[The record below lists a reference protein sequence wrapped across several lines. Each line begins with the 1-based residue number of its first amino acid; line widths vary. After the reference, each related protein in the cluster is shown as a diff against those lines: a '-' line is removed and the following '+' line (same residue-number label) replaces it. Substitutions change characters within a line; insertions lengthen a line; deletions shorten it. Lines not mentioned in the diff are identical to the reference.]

1 MVNGGAL
8 NVVQAVSLAGGETPE
23 HSTRWAIVVRKQG
36 DNYEQ
41 VKVSLDKM
49 EKGLEKPAPLQ
60 MNDALYVPA
69 SRWKSAIVSGSSILS
84 AAAAASIYAVAANP

>member
-1 MVNGGAL
+1 
-8 NVVQAVSLAGGETPE
+8 
-23 HSTRWAIVVRKQG
+23 
-36 DNYEQ
+36 
-41 VKVSLDKM
+41 M
-49 EKGLEKPAPLQ
+49 EKGLEKPEPLQ